1 MKPNEARMVIRKCSV
16 IPLST
21 LAGFI
26 ERPLWRTTSS
36 RVGAKCW
43 STSSG
48 SWRRGGA
55 LERLISTSGFLFST
69 WLGFYHAVRG
79 ADNQATGSGGKTARR
94 DAAREEKRQLTSKNG
109 KTRETV
115 ETRPSFIHSR
125 LLPRLWKMHGSMQ
138 QCLGIPPARHSML
151 T

>member
-1 MKPNEARMVIRKCSV
+1 MKPNEARMVIRKCSLT
-16 IPLST
+16 PLSKFHQ
-21 LAGFI
+21 A
-26 ERPLWRTTSS
+26 PLWRTSSS
-36 RVGAKCW
+36 RVGAKCC

-48 SWRRGGA
+48 GEVEHWSAWYPRQG
-55 LERLISTSGFLFST
+55 SSFST
-69 WLGFYHAVRG
+69 WLGFHHAARG

-109 KTRETV
+109 ETRETV
-115 ETRPSFIHSR
+115 ETRPSLIHSR

-138 QCLGIPPARHSML
+138 QCISVLPARHSML